1 MNSKLKDYLEEK
13 IDNIFYE
20 VNKEYN
26 LRSGDISPEEYLELT
41 KIIDSLEV
49 IVKNY
54 IKYNKG
60 A

>member
-1 MNSKLKDYLEEK
+1 MNSKLKDYLEDK

-41 KIIDSLEV
+41 KIIDNLEV